1 MESYNNLTISSSNAL
16 GLGGFVLLMVLAG
29 VFALAYAFDP
39 SDNRAEAL
47 PALHET
53 AAVFGFLLLPVAG
66 YFAAIVK
73 THMYHPRYVIPL
85 LVGYALLF
93 GLAAAHLFGRSA
105 VNALAVTGI
114 LLAVFLANGVLY
126 ARHQPLPN
134 EGCPVAPS
142 SGPLRNLPIVMPTGL
157 EYIRCD
163 FYASPEM
170 KSRMV
175 FVADPILSLRYL
187 DTDLSDKYLVGTKD
201 LLGVHVVPFADFQS
215 AHRQFLLNGLGGWVP
230 SHYLSSGAKLELLPH
245 NLYLVTDVN

>member
-1 MESYNNLTISSSNAL
+1 
-16 GLGGFVLLMVLAG
+16 
-29 VFALAYAFDP
+29 
-39 SDNRAEAL
+39 
-47 PALHET
+47 
-53 AAVFGFLLLPVAG
+53 
-66 YFAAIVK
+66 
-73 THMYHPRYVIPL
+73 
-85 LVGYALLF
+85 
-93 GLAAAHLFGRSA
+93 
-105 VNALAVTGI
+105 
-114 LLAVFLANGVLY
+114 
-126 ARHQPLPN
+126 
-134 EGCPVAPS
+134 
-142 SGPLRNLPIVMPTGL
+142 MPTGL